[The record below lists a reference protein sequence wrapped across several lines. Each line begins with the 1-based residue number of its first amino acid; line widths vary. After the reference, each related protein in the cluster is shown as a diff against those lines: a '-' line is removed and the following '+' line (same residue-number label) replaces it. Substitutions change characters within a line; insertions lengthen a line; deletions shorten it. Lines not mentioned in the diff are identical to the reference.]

1 MIKHEEM
8 PKAIPEEL
16 SWIVYRKNGE
26 ENWKLMEEKS
36 SKGVKGIKIKN
47 INIAMMVVSCILYLF
62 LIEATIQSSQRYNAM
77 MDATENY
84 IACSRN
90 AGLIE
95 EGSDYLTE
103 QVRLYTVTK
112 STEYVDNYFNEV
124 YQTRRRDVALEQMR
138 EFNVSDE
145 ISGYLQTAL
154 DYSNRLMTDEIYAMR
169 LIAQAE
175 ETNENALPDDVW
187 NMELTEDDYNLEPEE
202 MVAKAQEMVFG
213 SVYQESKEMIMEN
226 ISYFSDSIVDD
237 TLQQQQQSA
246 SKLKSTMT
254 RQRILISVLFIENIF
269 VFILIILLVIK
280 PLKIYIEN
288 IEDKEKLNVAG
299 SYEFKYLALTYN
311 NIYELNT
318 ANEAKLHYR
327 AEHDALTGIINRG
340 AFDRL
345 KQVLKT
351 KQVPIALMILD
362 VDKFKQVND
371 QYGHEM
377 GDKVLKKVAKLL
389 EENFRATDHPARIGG
404 DEFAVILTDATEE
417 MKPVI
422 EEKVN
427 NINDILLN
435 PENDLPKVSLSVG
448 IAFSAN
454 GFEDDLY
461 KKADSALYVTKEN
474 GRCGYSFYEEKKA

>member
-1 MIKHEEM
+1 
-8 PKAIPEEL
+8 
-16 SWIVYRKNGE
+16 
-26 ENWKLMEEKS
+26 MEE
-36 SKGVKGIKIKN
+36 KIKN
-47 INIAMMVVSCILYLF
+47 INIYMMVVSCILYIF
-62 LIEATIQSSQRYNAM
+62 LIGATIHASQKYNAM
-77 MDATENY
+77 ISATEDY
-84 IACSRN
+84 IACEQN
-90 AGLIE
+90 AELIK

-112 STEYVDNYFNEV
+112 DAEYVENYFHEV
-124 YQTRRRDVALEQMR
+124 YQTKRRDMALEQMKG
-138 EFNVSDE
+138 FNVSDE

-154 DYSNRLMTDEIYAMR
+154 DYSNRLMTDEIYAFR
-169 LIAQAE
+169 LIAQAG
-175 ETNENALPDDVW
+175 ETAREALPDDVW
-187 NMELTEDDYNLEPEE
+187 NMELAEEDCDLSPEE
-202 MVAKAQEMVFG
+202 MEEKARKIVFG
-213 SVYQESKEMIMEN
+213 SAYQENKELIMEN
-226 ISYFSDSIVDD
+226 ISYFADSIVED
-237 TLQQQQQSA
+237 TMQKQQKSA
-246 SKLKSTMT
+246 SDLKNTMT
-254 RQRILISVLFIENIF
+254 QQRILISVLFIENIF

-280 PLKIYIEN
+280 PLRIYIEN

-318 ANEAKLHYR
+318 ANEAMLNYR

-340 AFDRL
+340 AFERL
-345 KQVLKT
+345 KQILKT
-351 KQVPIALMILD
+351 KQTPIALMILD

-377 GDKVLKKVAKLL
+377 GDAVLKKVAKLL

-422 EEKVN
+422 EEKVQ
-427 NINDILLN
+427 NINNRLLN

-474 GRCGYSFYEEKKA
+474 GRCGYTFYEEKKA

>member
-1 MIKHEEM
+1 
-8 PKAIPEEL
+8 
-16 SWIVYRKNGE
+16 
-26 ENWKLMEEKS
+26 MEEKN

-47 INIAMMVVSCILYLF
+47 INISMMVISCILYLF
-62 LIEATIQSSQRYNAM
+62 LIGATIQSSQRYNAM
-77 MDATENY
+77 MFATENY
-84 IACSRN
+84 IACERN
-90 AGLIE
+90 AGLVE

-112 STEYVDNYFNEV
+112 DTEYVENYFNEV
-124 YQTRRRDVALEQMR
+124 YNIRRRDMALEQMKGYS
-138 EFNVSDE
+138 VSED

-154 DYSNRLMTDEIYAMR
+154 DYSNRLMTDEIYAMK

-175 ETNENALPDDVW
+175 EMDRNELPDDVW
-187 NMELTEDDYNLEPEE
+187 NMELTKDDYDLKPDE
-202 MVAKAQEMVFG
+202 MIAKAQNMVF
-213 SVYQESKEMIMEN
+213 SSAYQESKEMIMEN
-226 ISYFSDSIVDD
+226 ISYFVDSIVDD
-237 TLQQQQQSA
+237 TLLKQQTSA
-246 SKLKSTMT
+246 SELKSTMT
-254 RQRILISVLFIENIF
+254 QQRILISVLFIENIF
-269 VFILIILLVIK
+269 VFILISMLVIK

-318 ANEAKLHYR
+318 ANEAKLNYR

-345 KQVLKT
+345 KQVLRT

-377 GDKVLKKVAKLL
+377 GDRVLKKVAKLL

-422 EEKVN
+422 EEKVQ
-427 NINDILLN
+427 NINNMLLN

-448 IAFSAN
+448 IAFSVN

-474 GRCGYSFYEEKKA
+474 GRCGYTFYEEKKA

>member
-1 MIKHEEM
+1 
-8 PKAIPEEL
+8 
-16 SWIVYRKNGE
+16 
-26 ENWKLMEEKS
+26 MEEKRNKGI
-36 SKGVKGIKIKN
+36 KGVKIKN
-47 INIAMMVVSCILYLF
+47 INIYMMVVSCILYIF
-62 LIEATIQSSQRYNAM
+62 LIGATIHASQKYNAM
-77 MDATENY
+77 ISATEDY
-84 IACSRN
+84 IACEQN
-90 AGLIE
+90 AELIK

-112 STEYVDNYFNEV
+112 DAEYVENYFHEV
-124 YQTRRRDVALEQMR
+124 YQTKRRDMALEQMKG
-138 EFNVSDE
+138 FNVSDE
-145 ISGYLQTAL
+145 ISGYLQTAM
-154 DYSNRLMTDEIYAMR
+154 DYSNRLMTDEIYAFR
-169 LIAQAE
+169 LIAQAG
-175 ETNENALPDDVW
+175 ETAREALPDDVW
-187 NMELTEDDYNLEPEE
+187 NMELAEEDCDLSPEE
-202 MVAKAQEMVFG
+202 MEEKARKIVFG
-213 SVYQESKEMIMEN
+213 SAYQENKELIMEN
-226 ISYFSDSIVDD
+226 ISYFADSIVED
-237 TLQQQQQSA
+237 TMQKQQKSA
-246 SKLKSTMT
+246 SDLKNTMT
-254 RQRILISVLFIENIF
+254 QQRILISVLFIENIF

-280 PLKIYIEN
+280 PLRIYIEN

-318 ANEAKLHYR
+318 ANEAMLNYR

-340 AFDRL
+340 AFERL
-345 KQVLKT
+345 KQILKT
-351 KQVPIALMILD
+351 KQTPIALMILD

-377 GDKVLKKVAKLL
+377 GDAVLKKVAKLL

-422 EEKVN
+422 EEKVQ
-427 NINDILLN
+427 NINNRLLN

-474 GRCGYSFYEEKKA
+474 GRCGYTFYEEKKA

>member
-1 MIKHEEM
+1 
-8 PKAIPEEL
+8 
-16 SWIVYRKNGE
+16 
-26 ENWKLMEEKS
+26 MEEKKG
-36 SKGVKGIKIKN
+36 KGVKGIKIKN

-62 LIEATIQSSQRYNAM
+62 LIGATVQSSQRYNAM
-77 MDATENY
+77 ISATENH
-84 IACSRN
+84 IACERN

-112 STEYVDNYFNEV
+112 ETECVENYFNEV
-124 YQTRRRDVALEQMR
+124 YNVRRRDVALEQMR
-138 EFNVSDE
+138 EFNVSEE

-175 ETNENALPDDVW
+175 ETEGSALPDDVW
-187 NMELTEDDYNLEPEE
+187 NMDLTEEDNNLAPED
-202 MVAKAQEMVFG
+202 MVKKAQEMVFG
-213 SVYQESKEMIMEN
+213 STYQESKEMIMEN
-226 ISYFSDSIVDD
+226 ISFFVDSIVDD
-237 TLQQQQQSA
+237 TMRQQQESA
-246 SKLKSTMT
+246 SELKSTMT
-254 RQRILISVLFIENIF
+254 QQRVLISVLFVENLF
-269 VFILIILLVIK
+269 VFILIIILVIK

-318 ANEAKLHYR
+318 ENEAKLSYR

-345 KQVLKT
+345 KQVLRT

-389 EENFRATDHPARIGG
+389 EDNFRATDHPARIGG

-422 EEKVN
+422 EEKVQ
-427 NINDILLN
+427 NINNVLLN
-435 PENDLPKVSLSVG
+435 PENDMPKVSLSVG
-448 IAFSAN
+448 IAFSAS

-474 GRCGYSFYEEKKA
+474 GRCGYTFYEEKKA